1 MDYHQKLRLNLTKS
15 AGIEQSYD
23 GLPDSSQREVDVAL
37 CINGRAERVQPDV
50 MGYLKEPTEFGFWV
64 FNVLYLDDKIKPAL
78 LLKRLAKVLVASSDY
93 ITGKTYVQSV
103 ASAFAEVSKRDLDSN
118 AFADEFLFQA
128 LRKRKGVSLKPL
140 LHPAPPSKDGSMLA
154 ATDADAAQ
162 VLLLAAFQRHG
173 GLKNFLS
180 ENFSKN
186 LVGRLVLEH
195 GLSGLATIISR
206 KDRGSLLSIE
216 LGM

>member
-15 AGIEQSYD
+15 AGIDQSYD

-37 CINGRAERVQPDV
+37 CVNGRAERVQPDV

-64 FNVLYLDDKIKPAL
+64 FNVLYMDEKIKPA
-78 LLKRLAKVLVASSDY
+78 RLFKLVSKVLVASSDF
-93 ITGKTYVQSV
+93 ITGKKYVQSV
-103 ASAFAEVSKRDLDSN
+103 ASAFAEVSKRGLDGD

-128 LRKRKGVSLKPL
+128 LRKRKGALLKSF
-140 LHPAPPSKDGSMLA
+140 LHPTPPSKDGSMLA

-162 VLLLAAFQRHG
+162 VLLLGAFQRHG
-173 GLKNFLS
+173 GLKDYLS
-180 ENFSKN
+180 EHFSKK
-186 LVGRLVLEH
+186 LIGRLVLEH
-195 GLSGLATIISR
+195 GLSGLHTIISR